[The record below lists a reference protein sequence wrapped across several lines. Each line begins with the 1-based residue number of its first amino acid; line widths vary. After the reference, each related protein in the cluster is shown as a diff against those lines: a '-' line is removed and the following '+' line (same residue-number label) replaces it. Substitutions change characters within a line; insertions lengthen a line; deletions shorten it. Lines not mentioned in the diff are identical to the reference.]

1 MKKARDREPFSFNK
15 NSGIDSDDVLVIGA
29 DQEIAISS
37 LFLRLF
43 NFKSVFLYKKSNF
56 SANDDSFAIFLLS
69 LQHDINGIDET
80 RSICQT
86 ISHRET
92 QAGALLVEL

>member
-1 MKKARDREPFSFNK
+1 M
-15 NSGIDSDDVLVIGA
+15 VTTCCHGA

>member
-43 NFKSVFLYKKSNF
+43 NFKSVSIFYFFSKSSLVSKIF
-56 SANDDSFAIFLLS
+56 TIFAL
-69 LQHDINGIDET
+69 N
-80 RSICQT
+80 
-86 ISHRET
+86 
-92 QAGALLVEL
+92 